1 MPALAGDRYGVPRLV
16 AALVCG
22 ALAPKET
29 LITHHYYKD
38 TKGEWRWRLK
48 APNGRIVADSGEG
61 YKNEQECLDDIK
73 RVKGSADAPVKKD

>member
-1 MPALAGDRYGVPRLV
+1 MTY
-16 AALVCG
+16 
-22 ALAPKET
+22 
-29 LITHHYYKD
+29 HYYKD

-48 APNGRIVADSGEG
+48 APNGRIIADSGEG